1 MGDTGAFLQEPE
13 RQARVPLHERVAA
26 ERARL
31 GASAAEPALDGR
43 RARVLAGAGAGDAA
57 GSGGVVYWMSRDQRV
72 QDNWALLY
80 AQDVAARHGVPL
92 FICFCI
98 VPRFLGASGRHF
110 GFMLAGLREVEAEA
124 LQLGIAFHVLEGSA
138 PDVLPCFAARHAI
151 GCVVADFSPLRV
163 AREWCSLLCERLRGT
178 RVSVVQVDA
187 HNIVPAWVVSDRQE
201 AGARTMRP
209 KIHRHL
215 AAFLTEFPPVARH
228 PVSGPACAR
237 VDWAALEASV
247 GADTGGCSWARPGT
261 RAAFGVLDVF
271 CRERLHAFAAARNDP
286 ARDGLSNMSPYFHF
300 GQIAVQRAVL
310 VVGSLRAMH
319 GVSVDVFVEEAVV
332 RRELADNFCFYNAHY
347 DSLLGASSWA
357 RSTLD
362 AHRADRR
369 EHTYTLE
376 QLEHAQTHDELWN
389 AAQTQ
394 MTRDGKMHGFMR
406 MYWAKKILE
415 WSATPEEA
423 LRHAI
428 CLNDRY
434 SLDGRDPNGYVG
446 CMWSIC
452 GVHDRAWAER
462 PVFGKVRYMSY
473 SGCLRKFDVA
483 RYISRYRK

>member
-1 MGDTGAFLQEPE
+1 MPGPE
-13 RQARVPLHERVAA
+13 RKTRVPLHERVAA
-26 ERARL
+26 ERAL
-31 GASAAEPALDGR
+31 HGVCGAEPAFDGR
-43 RARVLAGAGAGDAA
+43 RARVLAGTGADGAA

-72 QDNWALLY
+72 QDNWALLC
-80 AQDVAARHGVPL
+80 AQGIAVRHGLPL
-92 FICFCI
+92 FICFCL
-98 VPRFLGASGRHF
+98 VPRFLDATTRQF
-110 GFMLAGLREVEAEA
+110 RFMLAGLREVETEA
-124 LQLGIAFHVLEGSA
+124 LQLGIAFHVLKGSA
-138 PDVLPCFAARHAI
+138 PEALPRFVEHHKI
-151 GCVVADFSPLRV
+151 GCVVADFNPLRV
-163 AREWCSLLCERLRGT
+163 VREWCSLLCERLRGM

-187 HNIVPAWVVSDRQE
+187 HNIVPAWVVSDKQE

-215 AAFLTEFPPVARH
+215 PAFLTEYPPVAVH
-228 PVSGPACAR
+228 PVSGPASVR

-247 GADTGGCSWARPGT
+247 RADTGVGDCSWIRSGT
-261 RAAFGVLDVF
+261 RAAFEVLDVF
-271 CRERLHAFAAARNDP
+271 CSERLHAYADVRNDP

-310 VVGSLRAMH
+310 VVCSFRRTH

-332 RRELADNFCFYNAHY
+332 RRELADNFCLHNRNY
-347 DSLLGASSWA
+347 DSVEGASSWA
-357 RSTLD
+357 RGTLD

-415 WSATPEEA
+415 WSVSPEEA

-428 CLNDRY
+428 YLNDRY
-434 SLDGRDPNGYVG
+434 ELDGRDPNGYVG

-473 SGCLRKFDVA
+473 SGCLRKFDVGC
-483 RYISRYRK
+483 YIRRYRK